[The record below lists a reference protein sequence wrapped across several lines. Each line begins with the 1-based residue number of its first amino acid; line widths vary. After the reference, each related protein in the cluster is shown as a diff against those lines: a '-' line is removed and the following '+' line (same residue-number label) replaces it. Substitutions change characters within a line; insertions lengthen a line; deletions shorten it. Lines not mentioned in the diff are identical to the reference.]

1 MKEKIHW
8 LRNGWWE
15 NDASISGQH
24 SSKYQICTEQ
34 LRAGRGVNVSH
45 DHLGDDGDGREIL
58 WRDRCCLKSWITG
71 GLYFAK
77 TDSAKSEIQY
87 RNVVNRTLPNQ
98 EYAKPESAKTYSG
111 IC

>member
-1 MKEKIHW
+1 MMH
-8 LRNGWWE
+8 
-15 NDASISGQH
+15 
-24 SSKYQICTEQ
+24 Y
-34 LRAGRGVNVSH
+34 GRR
-45 DHLGDDGDGREIL
+45 LIEIL
-58 WRDRCCLKSWITG
+58 TEFCTRRENFAQIDAFEERGEEG